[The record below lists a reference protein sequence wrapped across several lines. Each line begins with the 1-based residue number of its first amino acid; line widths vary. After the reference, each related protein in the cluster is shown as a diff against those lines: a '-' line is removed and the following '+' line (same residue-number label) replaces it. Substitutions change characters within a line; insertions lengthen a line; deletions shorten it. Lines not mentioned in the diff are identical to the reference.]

1 MSSEILS
8 DWLPEREFARK
19 LRERTGFGA
28 VSAHSTRERWRLQG
42 TIPEELTVWK
52 KVVARCSLARNRS
65 KKTAPAE

>member
-28 VSAHSTRERWRLQG
+28 VSTLQRWRLQG
-42 TIPEELTVWK
+42 TIPEGFVWK
-52 KVVARCSLARNRS
+52 KVSRAVLWREKPEMR
-65 KKTAPAE
+65 TAPAE